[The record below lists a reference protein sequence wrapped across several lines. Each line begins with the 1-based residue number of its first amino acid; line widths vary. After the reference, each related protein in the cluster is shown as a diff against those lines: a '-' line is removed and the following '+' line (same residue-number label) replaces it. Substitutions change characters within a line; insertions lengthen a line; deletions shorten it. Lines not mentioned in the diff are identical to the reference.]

1 MASNWNNILSN
12 TNNLNDVLSILK
24 KVLAALDIKVDVTTL
39 NEALTT
45 IDGLDKDVQEKL
57 NEVALVIQ
65 SGTTQFQDIIDELA
79 ASGAGANGWVSPLVA
94 TNIVDAINQ
103 DVLNKKSL
111 TTITSIDDLVALE
124 KWDNRTVYV
133 KGIGNFRC
141 LLGKWI
147 FDRDKIR
154 CIGTIAE
161 LRLTKPQ
168 YTNEIVF
175 VVEYSEGSVVG
186 GGHFRYAAEMS
197 STVFADDAVINI
209 KNGSNIWTRCNSDGS
224 IVREVPMEW
233 GGVVSTYNYD
243 QSDKVKNVINTCLTL
258 ATNRSNA
265 VKSLARRIA
274 IIPPSKLRCNKTI
287 YINITFLK
295 IIGKSSEWAFDA
307 DGKYDYHPTAKAS
320 DGTKLKMCL
329 AGVGF
334 GLSNNDSVACYRDR
348 IDLKEV
354 SLYLAT
360 SFANDMPQVTQA
372 DTKIIGYAAYS
383 NESTLRQAQVHYADV
398 SWIGFGMGFCN
409 GNYSWGCE
417 FDNCKWS
424 ENWYATWLIEGHDNG
439 ERFSFNFCIMQNNY
453 NALWN
458 HSWHGHITV
467 FGGSYVWNRGESYH
481 LGPCFGAT
489 IRPNHTEYVT
499 SESTLISTSPRD
511 DTDFVRSRLV
521 VWEGGMLAISSMA
534 TTPST
539 VFTVLADAAKD
550 TEIIIREV
558 TTYWNSIDMQPRM
571 KIAHDNYPWDKS
583 KGRVYVD
590 NCPMSIGT
598 WGALARCKA
607 LMHVP
612 QTGVLEPAY
621 STNITANA
629 QMNFVNSSA
638 SDRYFEFK
646 ATAASNESKM
656 ITFDVPLNRMK
667 DFFAIVPSAMVEQ
680 ATTVRTDWLMSFYAF
695 NSRLGFGTNTSL
707 GDANFFSGAA
717 DIFPLNQYNRPN
729 SVNYSD
735 LNVYAQV
742 DTIRVIIRF
751 PTGWGA
757 NDKFILR
764 AAGAITL

>member
-1 MASNWNNILSN
+1 MSSKVQPPYPLFHDIDGRPLDAGYIYIGEAGKNPEVYPIPVFWDENLTVPAEQPIRTRNGFFAKNGRAGKIFVSNA
-12 TNNLNDVLSILK
+12 DCSITVKNKK
-24 KVLAALDIKVDVTTL
+24 KVV
-39 NEALTT
+39 
-45 IDGLDKDVQEKL
+45 
-57 NEVALVIQ
+57 
-65 SGTTQFQDIIDELA
+65 
-79 ASGAGANGWVSPLVA
+79 VSTDLFSDLFFDQKNMVS
-94 TNIVDAINQ
+94 TVN
-103 DVLNKKSL
+103 
-111 TTITSIDDLVALE
+111 SIDDLNSIEV
-124 KWDNRTVYV
+124 WDGRTVYV
-133 KGIGNFRC
+133 KGVGNFRC

-154 CIGTIAE
+154 CISTIAE

-175 VVEYSEGSVVG
+175 VVEYSEASVVG

-233 GGVVSTYNYD
+233 GGVVSTYDYD
-243 QSDKVKNVINTCLTL
+243 QSDKVRNVINACLTL

-265 VKSLARRIA
+265 IKSLARRVA

-307 DGKYDYHPTAKAS
+307 NGSYDYHPTAKAL

-348 IDLKEV
+348 VDLKEV
-354 SLYLAT
+354 SFYLAT
-360 SFANDMPQVTQA
+360 SYVNDMPQVTQA
-372 DTKIIGYAAYS
+372 NTGIIGYAAYS
-383 NESTLRQAQVHYADV
+383 NEITLRQAQVHYADV

-424 ENWYATWLIEGHDNG
+424 ENWYATYLIDGEDNG
-439 ERFSFNFCIMQNNY
+439 ERMSFNFCIMQNNR

-458 HSWHGHITV
+458 QSWPGHITV
-467 FGGSYVWNRGESYH
+467 FGGSYVWNKGEYFH

-489 IRPNHTEYVT
+489 LRPNHVEYVT
-499 SESTLISTSPRD
+499 SESTLISTSQRN

-521 VWEGGMLAISSMA
+521 VWEGGMFAISSIA
-534 TTPST
+534 TEPSLAY
-539 VFTVLADAAKD
+539 TVLADAAKD

-558 TTYWNSIDMQPRM
+558 TTYWNSIDIQPRM
-571 KIAHDNYPWDKS
+571 RLAHDNYPWDKS

-598 WGALARCKA
+598 WGQLARCKS

-612 QTGVLEPAY
+612 QTGMLNQVYTTTIA
-621 STNITANA
+621 ANA
-629 QMNFVNSSA
+629 TLYFVNNSE
-638 SDRYFEFK
+638 SDRFFQFS
-646 ATAASNESKM
+646 ATAATNEAHN
-656 ITFDVPLNRMK
+656 ITFNIPLNRIK
-667 DFFAIVPSAMVEQ
+667 DFFALIPCAWTENVS
-680 ATTVRTDWLMSFYAF
+680 TVKNDWLMSFFAY
-695 NSRLGFGTNTSL
+695 NSKLGFGSNTSL
-707 GDANFFSGAA
+707 GDANFFNNAA
-717 DIFPLNQYNRPN
+717 NIFPLNQYGRA
-729 SVNYSD
+729 VQIVYSD
-735 LNVYAQV
+735 LGVYAQV
-742 DTIRVIIRF
+742 DTIRVVIRF

-764 AAGAITL
+764 AAGAVTT